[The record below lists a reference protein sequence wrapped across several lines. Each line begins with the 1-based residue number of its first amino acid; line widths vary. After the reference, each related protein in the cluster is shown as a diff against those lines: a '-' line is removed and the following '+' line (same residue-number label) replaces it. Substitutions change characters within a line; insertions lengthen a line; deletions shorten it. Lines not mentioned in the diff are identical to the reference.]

1 MKITKSQLKQIIKE
15 EINEMFGGYTS
26 GGHPSSNVRGSTWG
40 SGDKKR
46 RIPRLTDLEA
56 LEKPVQLALVVGLV
70 ELERKMSYMP
80 TNVTPQQFA
89 AAIDARALSR
99 GIFPNFIEEAKEV
112 ILAVEKADLPMYIK
126 RIKKLDP
133 DYYKKFSPLRR

>member
-1 MKITKSQLKQIIKE
+1 MPISK
-15 EINEMFGGYTS
+15 NELRKMIQEALNEVFGGYSS

-40 SGDKKR
+40 SGDKKS
-46 RIPRLTDLEA
+46 RIPRLTDLKA

-80 TNVTPQQFA
+80 KNVTPQQFA

-112 ILAVEKADLPMYIK
+112 ILAVEKTDLPMLIK
-126 RIKKLDP
+126 SIKELDP